1 MARIIRPNLVNT
13 VRSSEISAFL
23 HWGGF
28 FAVLLIGSL
37 ILLVLRLYL
46 PAALCVL
53 VIAAAFP
60 RARKQVAVIRAGA
73 DGEAETLQL
82 LRRLPSGWTVIPDA
96 VIVWKD
102 HRSQTDYIVVAPT
115 GVLILEAKN
124 VSGKVS
130 GRASDRE
137 LSQYKPSRGGRPAER
152 KQMYNPLHQV
162 KGHQTTLQNILQGA
176 GIRARV
182 LTAVYFSNPNAE
194 VHISGGQNVFTVR
207 DSRSLDRSVQRLL
220 EQNGEK
226 VDCTAVIH
234 AIRASFEK

>member
-13 VRSSEISAFL
+13 VRSSEISTFL
-23 HWGGF
+23 RWGGF
-28 FAVLLIGSL
+28 FAALLIGSL
-37 ILLVLRLYL
+37 VLLVLRLYL

-96 VIVWKD
+96 VIVWKG

-137 LSQYKPSRGGRPAER
+137 LSQYKPSRGGRPAEQ

-176 GIRARV
+176 GIRTRV

-194 VHISGGQNVFTVR
+194 VRISGGQNVFTVR
-207 DSRSLDRSVQRLL
+207 DSRPLDRSVQRLL

-226 VDCTAVIH
+226 VDCAAVIH
-234 AIRASFEK
+234 AIRESFEK